1 MRDFSLES
9 YEQQSFVLYY
19 ERKDKKIITYLA
31 DGNTKVEDN
40 TKGTEDSIL
49 QKMEE
54 QIVNV
59 DEEVAKYYNK
69 MDKNFVASHL
79 PLLTAFGA
87 SSVLTTYTDSPVM
100 IPAYLLLGYE
110 TIKIA
115 KAGTDYF
122 RTKEDTRDYLKHKL
136 FLDNKE
142 IITRTMNYDMRPLR
156 NLSKIVKDEVLENI
170 NNRVDAININTVRLL
185 TMDEVSKIVE
195 SAKEKDKKE
204 NPRIY
209 KLTN

>member
-40 TKGTEDSIL
+40 TKETEDSIL

-59 DEEVAKYYNK
+59 DEEVAKYFN
-69 MDKNFVASHL
+69 KNFVASHL
-79 PLLTAFGA
+79 PFLTAFGA

-156 NLSKIVKDEVLENI
+156 NFSKIVKDEVLENI

-204 NPRIY
+204 NPKIY

>member
-69 MDKNFVASHL
+69 LDKNFVASHL
-79 PLLTAFGA
+79 PFLTAFGA

-156 NLSKIVKDEVLENI
+156 NFSKIVKDEVLENI

-195 SAKEKDKKE
+195 SAKEIDKKE
-204 NPRIY
+204 NPKIY

>member
-40 TKGTEDSIL
+40 TKETEDSIL

-69 MDKNFVASHL
+69 LDKNFVASHL
-79 PLLTAFGA
+79 PFLTAFGA

-156 NLSKIVKDEVLENI
+156 NFSKIVKDEVLENI

-204 NPRIY
+204 NPKIY